1 MMNQNPDEEDKYD
14 PNQEPPLQAPN
25 LINNEHDTDG
35 DMEYSHSYNQPYS
48 DLGGSPQKSQFG
60 QGMRQATS

>member
-14 PNQEPPLQAPN
+14 PNQEPPLQPPN
-25 LINNEHDTDG
+25 LIHNES

-48 DLGGSPQKSQFG
+48 DLGGSP
-60 QGMRQATS
+60 